1 MQQSQSDLLSHFE
14 FDSSEASQKIRK
26 GVKKAGKA
34 SGTKKMYH
42 DFATNQFE

>member
-14 FDSSEASQKIRK
+14 FDSTEASQKIRK

-34 SGTKKMYH
+34 SGIKKMYH